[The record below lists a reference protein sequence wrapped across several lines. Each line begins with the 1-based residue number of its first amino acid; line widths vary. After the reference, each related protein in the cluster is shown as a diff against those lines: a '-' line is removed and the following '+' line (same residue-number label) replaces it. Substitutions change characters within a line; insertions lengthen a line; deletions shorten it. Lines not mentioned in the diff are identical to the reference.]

1 MSNFLPFTHPAFY
14 VELGS
19 EGASLFHF
27 NSSFSLQFISLI
39 IQRLCLNFISCD
51 SDKIRLELQLKL
63 TKKYLKSEL
72 VTLYLRFTLIR
83 IRIQF
88 FLKETRDLEF
98 HTNHKFFLKSSIRLV
113 FTPLCPVVTL
123 TLAPLMLDV
132 IFKTQSL
139 NIAAAY
145 EKCFCIPRG
154 QKTMHKVQ
162 ILDHAYLILQSKY
175 WGGVQLCTYKG
186 LQTFLQQN
194 R

>member
-1 MSNFLPFTHPAFY
+1 MRICTRLLLNKLSATKTTEEKKALTTDSKEDSY
-14 VELGS
+14 K
-19 EGASLFHF
+19 ASLT
-27 NSSFSLQFISLI
+27 
-39 IQRLCLNFISCD
+39 R
-51 SDKIRLELQLKL
+51 KIRLELQLKL
-63 TKKYLKSEL
+63 TKNSLCSES

-88 FLKETRDLEF
+88 FLKETRDREF
-98 HTNHKFFLKSSIRLV
+98 HTVHKFFLKSSMRLV

-186 LQTFLQQN
+186 LHTFSQN
-194 R
+194 M